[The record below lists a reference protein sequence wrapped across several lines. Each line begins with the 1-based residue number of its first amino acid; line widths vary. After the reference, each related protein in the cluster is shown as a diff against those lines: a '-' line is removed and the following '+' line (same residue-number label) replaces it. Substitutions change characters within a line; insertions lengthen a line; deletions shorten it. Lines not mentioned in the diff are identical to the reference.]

1 MPVFCDVTE
10 VMERVFSTL
19 VPVSLGIPVGLVVA
33 LAADTHF
40 LLIKSLIVLHGV
52 RAIEKLVNQMLKFTK
67 TV

>member
-1 MPVFCDVTE
+1 MFCDVTE
-10 VMERVFSTL
+10 LMARVFSTL
-19 VPVSLGIPVGLVVA
+19 VPVSLVAPVGLVIA

-40 LLIKSLIVLHGV
+40 LLIKSLRVLHGV